1 VGEYIPTTST
11 INSAPRFD
19 HDPTTGESLGL
30 LVEESRQNLCLQ
42 SEDFSTTWV
51 NVESSENVNAI
62 IAPNGALTADALVE
76 NTASAAHA
84 LSQALAFVSGFS
96 YTYSI
101 YVKAG
106 TRSEV
111 RITLGQAAFG
121 AGGSTLTVNLFD
133 GSLIAQTSADNY
145 DIISVGNGW
154 YRISLTDTAASS
166 ASAAIVVFPTVG
178 NVGAYS
184 GVSGDEAIYLWGA
197 QVEAGSFPTSYI
209 PTTTAAATRAAD
221 VASISGSN
229 FSSWYRQDEGTVFV
243 RAATFSTGTTLTHAI
258 SDGTFNESI
267 YANFSGGNAFRGA
280 NVLDAGVSQPNSIST
295 FTGLV
300 ASDGVNDALAFQANN
315 FGESLNGLATRTDN
329 TGTIPTVDR
338 LFIGSNW
345 AGIGNFL
352 NGHIRRLTYWPA
364 RLPDETLQTIT
375 Q

>member
-51 NVESSENVNAI
+51 NSESSENVNAI

-84 LSQALAFVSGFS
+84 LTQTLAFVSGFS

-106 TRSEV
+106 TRSAV

-133 GSLIAQTSADNY
+133 GSLIAQTNADNY

-154 YRISLTDTAASS
+154 YRIFLTDTAASS
-166 ASAAIVVFPTVG
+166 ASAAISVFPTVG

-209 PTTTAAATRAAD
+209 PTTGAAATRAAD

-229 FSSWYRQDEGTVFV
+229 FSSWYRQDEGTVFAEASPKSG
-243 RAATFSTGTTLTHAI
+243 AAFLGFNDGTTSNRIRLAHTGTTAASAVNVTGGALQFSINSGAASFPVNTQGKAALAMKA
-258 SDGTFNESI
+258 SDF
-267 YANFSGGNAFRGA
+267 ALVGNTSS
-280 NVLDAGVSQPNSIST
+280 VVTS
-295 FTGLV
+295 TGLMPSANQATIG
-300 ASDGVNDALAFQANN
+300 ASIGQATAA
-315 FGESLNGLATRTDN
+315 LNGPIA
-329 TGTIPTVDR
+329 
-338 LFIGSNW
+338 
-345 AGIGNFL
+345 
-352 NGHIRRLTYWPA
+352 RLTYWPA
-364 RLPDETLQTIT
+364 RLPNDTLQTIT
-375 Q
+375 V